1 MFCTECGHKLPD
13 NVKFCTNCGA
23 KLDSEPE
30 QNQAPMPTPTVNYQP
45 PLAQPST
52 SPSSPMVKCRECG
65 ANIKQDARTCPYC
78 GAETGVSA
86 EEQHT
91 GGLKSFL
98 VEEVSDGSSGVS
110 AQTVKIIAVVAIVAV
125 IIIGGIVILFSNAE
139 AIVGSFDRK
148 QAYRLAQEK
157 IDEQLLS
164 PATAKYPKLTDEMIV
179 YEGEFLIGDYDFDVY
194 LISSYVD
201 SQNAAGVPVRTYFDI
216 EIGLPIDEDVEKYYH
231 NIINME

>member
-23 KLDSEPE
+23 RLDGEPE
-30 QNQAPMPTPTVNYQP
+30 QKQAPQPTPTVNYQP
-45 PLAQPST
+45 SQVQPST
-52 SPSSPMVKCRECG
+52 SPSSQMVKCRECG

-78 GAETGVSA
+78 GAETEISA
-86 EEQHT
+86 EVSHT

-98 VEEVSDGSSGVS
+98 VEEVSDGNSGVS

-125 IIIGGIVILFSNAE
+125 VIIVGVIVLFSHGGS
-139 AIVGSFDRK
+139 IVESFDKK

-157 IDEQLLS
+157 INEQLLS
-164 PATAKYPKLTDEMIV
+164 PATAEYPKLTDEMIV
-179 YEGEFLIGDYDFDVY
+179 YEGEFPVGDYDFDVY

-201 SQNAAGVPVRTYFDI
+201 SQNSAGVPVRTYFDI
-216 EIGLPIDEDVEKYYH
+216 EIGLPIDENVDKYYH
-231 NIINME
+231 NLISME

>member
-1 MFCTECGHKLPD
+1 MFCTECGQKLTD
-13 NVKFCTNCGA
+13 NAKFCTNCGA
-23 KLDSEPE
+23 RLDGELE
-30 QNQAPMPTPTVNYQP
+30 QKQAPQPTPTVNYQP

-110 AQTVKIIAVVAIVAV
+110 AQTIKTLAVIVIVAV
-125 IIIGGIVILFSNAE
+125 VIIVGVIVLFSHGGS
-139 AIVGSFDRK
+139 IVESFDKK

-157 IDEQLLS
+157 INEQLLS

-179 YEGEFLIGDYDFDVY
+179 YEGEFPIGDYDFDVY

-231 NIINME
+231 NVINME